1 MENRLPR
8 GRTYLRSGSVVD
20 LWIERGR
27 ISALVQGSYLY
38 EVGITIAPLADE
50 RRAALALKLRGLPSV
65 VELLQGKL
73 GAEVMSLVTDPH
85 AGLFPSPD
93 EIRFGCTCP
102 DGAYVCKHVAAVFY
116 GVGVRLDSKPELLF
130 ELRGAPAE
138 QWVAGSQ
145 LARGHEQPNRLEG
158 DLAAIFGVAVA
169 STTAVEPVLA
179 EAPRAEEAPAT
190 RSKAESKASRVSKKK
205 TKKKNAPAPTPARR
219 TKARR
224 VSTKKTST
232 RRPTAHGS
240 TKKTQSPVQRT
251 KAAGGKQ
258 KRTLDAKDAVA
269 AIPASKPTNWTRRK
283 IATRAELLDDGVSA
297 GTISG
302 WLRSKVLE
310 PTDVRGR
317 YRLTKEARRRLRGLA
332 RS

>member
-8 GRTYLRSGSVVD
+8 GRTYLRSGAVVD

-50 RRAALALKLRGLPSV
+50 RRAALALKLRRLSSV

-73 GAEVMSLVTDPH
+73 GAEVMSLVTDPR

-102 DGAYVCKHVAAVFY
+102 DGAYVCKHIAAVFY
-116 GVGVRLDSKPELLF
+116 GVGVRLDSNPELLF

-169 STTAVEPVLA
+169 STAVEPVLS
-179 EAPRAEEAPAT
+179 EAPRAEKAPAT
-190 RSKAESKASRVSKKK
+190 RSKAEPKAPGVS
-205 TKKKNAPAPTPARR
+205 TKKRKTNAPAPTPARR
-219 TKARR
+219 PKARR
-224 VSTKKTST
+224 ASTKKTST
-232 RRPTAHGS
+232 GRPTAHGS

-258 KRTLDAKDAVA
+258 KRTLGAKEAVA